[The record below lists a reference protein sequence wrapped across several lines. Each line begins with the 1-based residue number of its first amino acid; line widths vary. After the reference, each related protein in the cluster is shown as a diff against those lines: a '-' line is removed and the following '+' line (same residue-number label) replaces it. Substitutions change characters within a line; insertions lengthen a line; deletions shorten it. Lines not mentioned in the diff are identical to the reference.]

1 MNKKWNYMI
10 MKKLICSI
18 ILLITL
24 SGCGFQN
31 FFIRNIDYY
40 ISSKI
45 TGKLHLYS
53 KQEDQLDKDITV
65 FLNQQ
70 KEHAKQLIT
79 IVTDTDITNS
89 ITRNLIEVRKYYY
102 LIARDLSRIISKN
115 MEQLDQNQI
124 TEFLNNIRK
133 ENQDLEN
140 EIAEFDLQKS
150 YKFLNN
156 FIGSLTDEQRK
167 LVEEYRDYLK
177 MRQVERHKKRIATY
191 AKIAE
196 IYQSKQNIQLQF
208 NQLFD
213 SLNDP
218 EKAKTPSLN
227 DQKIYELVDKV
238 RLSLTDKQKKY
249 FNEKKQE
256 VLEMLKYFISYK
268 YE

>member
-1 MNKKWNYMI
+1 
-10 MKKLICSI
+10 MKKITYSL
-18 ILLITL
+18 LLILVFAL
-24 SGCGFQN
+24 SSCGFQN
-31 FFIRNIDYY
+31 FFIRNIDYF

-70 KEHAKQLIT
+70 KEQAKNLVT
-79 IVTDTDITNS
+79 IVNDTDIANP
-89 ITRNLIEVRKYYY
+89 ITRNLIEIRKYYY
-102 LIARDLSRIISKN
+102 LIAKDLSKIISKN
-115 MEQLDQNQI
+115 MEQLDEKQI
-124 TEFLNNIRK
+124 SEFLNNIRK

-140 EIAEFDLQKS
+140 EIAEFDLKKS

-167 LVEEYRDYLK
+167 LAEEYRDYLK
-177 MRQVERHKKRIATY
+177 MRQVERHKKRIAAY

-218 EKAKTPSLN
+218 EKAKAPSSN
-227 DQKIYELVDKV
+227 DQKIYELVDKI
-238 RLSLTDKQKKY
+238 RLSLNEKQKKH
-249 FNEKKQE
+249 FNDKKKE
-256 VLEMLKYFISYK
+256 VLEMLKYFISYQ